1 MKLIVENANSL
12 SYLYSRERDGIF
24 VISILQLYQIAFDL
38 EETPEPSSYNFK
50 KLKCGES
57 QWQEIKSKQKVA
69 HFVFEAKSYFGFL
82 YNKQLEDPYETEN
95 KV

>member
-57 QWQEIKSKQKVA
+57 Q
-69 HFVFEAKSYFGFL
+69 
-82 YNKQLEDPYETEN
+82 
-95 KV
+95 